1 MASRSGVLSNR
12 RLICY
17 TFFSPVLEWRDSANR
32 MRNLEES
39 LFWEIFY
46 RQEVV
51 RSDLARLFNVSAA
64 TISRSVGVLL
74 AKKMAIEVGVANPY
88 RGRHPALLCINPLL
102 AHVAGLE
109 LDRDRVTAVI
119 TDLSG
124 TLLGRGAVASAPQN
138 SVERTLK
145 DCRRALETALS
156 DAGLE
161 IGQLARIGMGHT
173 GTLDVQ
179 NGICLDWERMPHWRD
194 ANLLAALR
202 AEFQVE
208 ITLDDRARAIA
219 LALHLLMPE
228 YRCYRS
234 AIYVQIGTGIGAGI
248 FVNGRMLRGATLAG
262 GELGHIVIDR
272 NGPLCSC
279 GKRGCVEAFA
289 SMRATINRV
298 RHAVEG
304 GAKTSLRK
312 ADLTAEAI
320 ISAARHGDD
329 VAREALLETS
339 EALATGIANAAQLF
353 NPSLVV
359 LAGKFA
365 NAAREIL
372 LEAVTRVVRAQCF
385 DTVSRGL
392 EIRVAPFRKDVGPVG
407 CALLASLDVAAELLQ
422 RELFLPLMSARSED
436 YLQGELENTGRP

>member
-1 MASRSGVLSNR
+1 MA
-12 RLICY
+12 RLG
-17 TFFSPVLEWRDSANR
+17 DR

-46 RQEVV
+46 RHEVV
-51 RSDLARLFNVSAA
+51 RADLARLFNVSAA

-74 AKKMAIEVGVANPY
+74 SKKLAIEVGVANPY

-138 SVERTLK
+138 GVERTLK

-161 IGQLARIGMGHT
+161 IGQLARIGVGHT

-194 ANLLAALR
+194 AKLLAALR
-202 AEFQVE
+202 AEFQIE
-208 ITLDDRARAIA
+208 ITLDDRARAVA

-289 SMRATINRV
+289 SIRATINRV
-298 RHAVEG
+298 RQALES
-304 GAKTSLRK
+304 GAKTSLRQ
-312 ADLTAEAI
+312 AGSITTDLTAEAI
-320 ISAARHGDD
+320 ISAARHGDE
-329 VAREALLETS
+329 VARAALLETS
-339 EALATGIANAAQLF
+339 EALATGIANAAQLL

-422 RELFLPLMSARSED
+422 REFFLPLMPARSED

>member
-1 MASRSGVLSNR
+1 MA
-12 RLICY
+12 RLG
-17 TFFSPVLEWRDSANR
+17 DH

-46 RQEVV
+46 RHEVV
-51 RSDLARLFNVSAA
+51 RADLARIFNVSAA

-74 AKKMAIEVGVANPY
+74 AKKLAIEVGVANPY
-88 RGRHPALLCINPLL
+88 RGRHPALLCINPQL
-102 AHVAGLE
+102 AYVAGLE

-124 TLLGRGAVASAPQN
+124 MLLGRGAVASAPQN
-138 SVERTLK
+138 SVDRTLK
-145 DCRRALETALS
+145 DCRRALETALH

-161 IGQLARIGMGHT
+161 IGQLARIGVGHT

-194 ANLLAALR
+194 AKLLAALR
-202 AEFQVE
+202 AEFQIE
-208 ITLDDRARAIA
+208 ITLDDRARAVA
-219 LALHLLMPE
+219 LALHLLVPE
-228 YRCYRS
+228 NRCYPS

-272 NGPLCSC
+272 KGPLCSC

-289 SMRATINRV
+289 SIRATINRV
-298 RHAVEG
+298 RNALEA

-312 ADLTAEAI
+312 AGSVTTDLTAEAI
-320 ISAARHGDD
+320 ISAARHGDQ

-422 RELFLPLMSARSED
+422 REFFLPLMPARSED
-436 YLQGELENTGRP
+436 YLQGQLENTGRP

>member
-1 MASRSGVLSNR
+1 M
-12 RLICY
+12 
-17 TFFSPVLEWRDSANR
+17 
-32 MRNLEES
+32 
-39 LFWEIFY
+39 
-46 RQEVV
+46 
-51 RSDLARLFNVSAA
+51 ARLFNVSAA

-74 AKKMAIEVGVANPY
+74 SKKLAIEVGVTNPY
-88 RGRHPALLCINPLL
+88 RGRHPALLCVNPLL
-102 AHVAGLE
+102 AYVAGLE

-124 TLLGRGAVASAPQN
+124 TLLGRGAVASAPQH
-138 SVERTLK
+138 SVEKTLK
-145 DCRRALETALS
+145 DCRKALETALS
-156 DAGLE
+156 DAGLG
-161 IGQLARIGMGHT
+161 IDQLARIGVGHT

-179 NGICLDWERMPHWRD
+179 NGICLDWEQMPHWRG
-194 ANLLAALR
+194 AKLLEALR
-202 AEFQVE
+202 AEFQID
-208 ITLDDRARAIA
+208 ITLDDRARAVA
-219 LALHLLMPE
+219 LALHLLMSE
-228 YRCYRS
+228 NRGYRS

-272 NGPLCSC
+272 NGPLCLC

-289 SMRATINRV
+289 SIKATINRV
-298 RHAVEG
+298 RQALDG
-304 GAKTSLRK
+304 GAKSSLRHMGSSTTE
-312 ADLTAEAI
+312 LTAEAI
-320 ISAARHGDD
+320 ISAARHGDE
-329 VAREALLETS
+329 VARAALLETS
-339 EALATGIANAAQLF
+339 EALATGIANAAQLL

-372 LEAVTRVVRAQCF
+372 LETVTRVVRAQCF
-385 DTVSRGL
+385 DTVSREL

-422 RELFLPLMSARSED
+422 REFFLPLMPARSED

>member
-1 MASRSGVLSNR
+1 MA
-12 RLICY
+12 RLG
-17 TFFSPVLEWRDSANR
+17 DR

-46 RQEVV
+46 RHEVV
-51 RSDLARLFNVSAA
+51 RADLARLFNVSAA

-74 AKKMAIEVGVANPY
+74 SKKLAIEVGVANPY

-124 TLLGRGAVASAPQN
+124 MLLGRGAVASAPQN
-138 SVERTLK
+138 GVERTLK

-161 IGQLARIGMGHT
+161 IGQLARIGVGHT

-179 NGICLDWERMPHWRD
+179 NGICLDWERMPHWRG
-194 ANLLAALR
+194 AKLLAALR
-202 AEFQVE
+202 AEFQIE
-208 ITLDDRARAIA
+208 ITLDDRARAVA

-289 SMRATINRV
+289 SIRATINRV
-298 RHAVEG
+298 RQALES
-304 GAKTSLRK
+304 GAKTSLRQ
-312 ADLTAEAI
+312 AGSITTDLTAEAI
-320 ISAARHGDD
+320 ISAARHGDE
-329 VAREALLETS
+329 VARAALLQTS
-339 EALATGIANAAQLF
+339 EALATGIANAAQLL

-422 RELFLPLMSARSED
+422 REFFLPLMPVQSED